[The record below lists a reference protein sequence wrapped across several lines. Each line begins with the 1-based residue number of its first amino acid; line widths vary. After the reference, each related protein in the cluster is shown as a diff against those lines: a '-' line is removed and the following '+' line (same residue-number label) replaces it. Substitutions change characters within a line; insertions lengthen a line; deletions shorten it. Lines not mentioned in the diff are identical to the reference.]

1 THKQAHADSACLK
14 AFRDAAENKL
24 AMSKRTA
31 LLADFL
37 VLRHGL
43 KHALQK
49 WVKEVPM
56 AHATMLMGKGIF
68 DERQAGF
75 YGTYSG
81 SASTGAV
88 KEAIEGADTV
98 LCVGT
103 RFTDTLTAGFT
114 HQLTPAQTIEV
125 QPHAARVGDV
135 WFTGIP
141 MNQAIETL
149 VELC

>member
-1 THKQAHADSACLK
+1 MAQ
-14 AFRDAAENKL
+14 
-24 AMSKRTA
+24 RTA

-43 KHALQK
+43 KPALQK

-81 SASTGAV
+81 SASAAPV

-98 LCVGT
+98 LCIGT
-103 RFTDTLTAGFT
+103 RL
-114 HQLTPAQTIEV
+114 PI
-125 QPHAARVGDV
+125 R
-135 WFTGIP
+135 
-141 MNQAIETL
+141 
-149 VELC
+149 